1 MTDTSDD
8 RVVRVLEEMRDA
20 QREQIALSRQA
31 IENLTEAIRAQR
43 DLQGAARGRLKVIA
57 GLIVFV
63 LLMIVVVLGMLMR
76 RAF

>member
-1 MTDTSDD
+1 MTDSSDD

-20 QREQIALSRQA
+20 QREQLALSRQA
-31 IENLTEAIRAQR
+31 IENQTEAIRVQR
-43 DLQGAARGRLKVIA
+43 DLQGAARGRLKLIA

-76 RAF
+76 RVS